1 MPVGTGTLF
10 VKHAKNP
17 NVLIRESKSRNV
29 TETQESQ
36 VIQYIAHGGFQK
48 YSGRLRDFSGSPS
61 RIISAIHA
69 GPGQLTFGHSQQQR
83 ADLTL
88 VFRASVNNPAVIFV
102 HNYHGQGPY
111 GHYEGHLNE
120 CRLNGGTECVRKQDS
135 DKMDAFRVR
144 LASAWSAV
152 NPFSLLFEYSTS
164 HACDFFCGNKLD
176 SLMIPGK
183 QYVSLHE
190 LLHLDFPQ
198 PNDDI
203 FIAQSVSSTRKILN
217 IKDLENDILTGKET
231 GFVTLK
237 GGREKESRNACDQ
250 FGFCVQK
257 IQPTSNMLSEFTL
270 NQIKQHFNYTTIAEI
285 DCFLAKLPA
294 RTLNTCTFIE
304 EETVSTSY
312 LQWLMKERGFSHF
325 AITHF
330 IAYKFSNYTREFLAP
345 LLQQRHDFK
354 KLGNATASAAVKL
367 SMNSNYG

>member
-17 NVLIRESKSRNV
+17 NVLIRESKSKNV

-48 YSGRLRDFSGSPS
+48 YSNRLMSSPS

-83 ADLTL
+83 ADVTL
-88 VFRASVNNPAVIFV
+88 VFKAIDDKPAIIFV

-111 GHYEGHLNE
+111 GHYEGHLLE
-120 CRLNGGTECVRKQDS
+120 CRLNNGTDCTRKIES
-135 DKMDAFRVR
+135 DKMDAFRLR
-144 LASAWSAV
+144 LAIAWSAV
-152 NPFSLLFEYSTS
+152 NPLHLLFEYSTS
-164 HACDFFCGNKLD
+164 YACEFFCGNKLD
-176 SLMIPGK
+176 SLRMPGK
-183 QYVSLHE
+183 QYLSLHE
-190 LLHLDFPQ
+190 LLHIDFPQ
-198 PNDDI
+198 PNDEI
-203 FIAQSVSSTRKILN
+203 FIAQSVSATRKILN
-217 IKDLENDILTGKET
+217 IKQLENDIFTGKET

-237 GGREKESRNACDQ
+237 GGREQESSNACDQ
-250 FGFCVQK
+250 CGFCVQK
-257 IQPTSNMLSEFTL
+257 INPTSHMMSEFTI
-270 NQIKQHFNYTTIAEI
+270 NQIKQHFNYTTMAEV
-285 DCFLAKLPA
+285 DSFLAKLPA

-304 EETVSTSY
+304 EETMSTTY

-325 AITHF
+325 SITHF

-354 KLGNATASAAVKL
+354 KSGNVTAAAAVKL